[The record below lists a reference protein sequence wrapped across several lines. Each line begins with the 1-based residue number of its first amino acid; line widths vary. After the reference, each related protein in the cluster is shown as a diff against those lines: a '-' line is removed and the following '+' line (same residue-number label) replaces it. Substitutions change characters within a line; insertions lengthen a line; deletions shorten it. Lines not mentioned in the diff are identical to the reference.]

1 MTVIYYCNGRLKIEM
16 FHIIILIL
24 KILGIILLVL
34 IGIILLILILT
45 LCIPIRYSMF
55 AERGED
61 HLLIQGGIS
70 WLLHLL
76 HATVYWEDDDKLHI
90 IIKVFGIILYDNLKK
105 KKSKK
110 IRNKKT
116 KVKTRKKVNKRK
128 RKKDEQI
135 IRTSVPEDKAQH
147 EDDDIIRTINS
158 EEAPIQKQLDST
170 KALETEIKDT
180 LFLNENLDEPK
191 QEDGQDVGQED
202 EKLPFFQKIQ
212 IKLQKLKDR
221 IVEFFNR
228 LKSRIIHIIETV
240 DDLKKKKD
248 LILEFIHK
256 EMNKEGFRLTLS
268 SLKKLGRHVMPT
280 KLKAELIFG
289 TGDPCSTGQALGLI
303 AVLYSFYGDK
313 LNITPDF
320 ENKRLEGTLY
330 ARGRIRLGTIL
341 IIFIKLIIDK
351 RFKEFKKNVIILKEA
366 L

>member
-1 MTVIYYCNGRLKIEM
+1 MAFIYKCNGRLKIKM
-16 FHIIILIL
+16 FHIIVLIL
-24 KILGIILLVL
+24 KILGIILLTL
-34 IGIILLILILT
+34 IGIILLILILA
-45 LCIPIRYSMF
+45 LCVPVRYRLF
-55 AERGED
+55 AERGEE
-61 HLLIQGGIS
+61 HLFIKGGIS

-76 HATVYWEDDDKLHI
+76 HATVYWEDDDQLHI
-90 IIKVFGIILYDNLKK
+90 IIRVFGIILYDNLRH
-105 KKSKK
+105 KKSIKN
-110 IRNKKT
+110 RNKKM
-116 KVKTRKKVNKRK
+116 KARAGKKVNRRK
-128 RKKDEQI
+128 RKKDEPI
-135 IRTSVPEDKAQH
+135 IRTTVPEDKTKH
-147 EDDDIIRTINS
+147 EDDDVIRTIDTQ
-158 EEAPIQKQLDST
+158 EASMQKKSDRT
-170 KALETEIKDT
+170 KTLETEKKDM
-180 LFLNENLDEPK
+180 LFINNQGETTQEN
-191 QEDGQDVGQED
+191 GQDVGQED
-202 EKLPFFQKIQ
+202 EKLSFFQKLLR
-212 IKLQKLKDR
+212 KLQKLKDR
-221 IVEFFNR
+221 IVEFFRR

-248 LILEFIHK
+248 LILGFIHN
-256 EMNKEGFRLTLS
+256 EMNKEGFRQTLS
-268 SLKKLGRHVMPT
+268 SLKRLGRHVMPT